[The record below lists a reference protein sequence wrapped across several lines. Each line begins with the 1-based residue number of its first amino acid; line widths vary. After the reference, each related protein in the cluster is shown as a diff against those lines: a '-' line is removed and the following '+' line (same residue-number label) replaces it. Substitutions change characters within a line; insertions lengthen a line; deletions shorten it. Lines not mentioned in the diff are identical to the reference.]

1 MNKNILKNFA
11 VRSRKELVEKV
22 KIKAAKQG
30 IKKEHIENLDTIRHS
45 EKIICSEREKLQR
58 EMIINRIE
66 TLNKNGDEGY
76 NIVIEE
82 IACSWFN
89 RFIALRFME
98 VNKYIPETFII
109 KDNEYNSIQEI
120 NGIDFSMD
128 MGKIQGMKLNRD
140 VEGIFRYVIL
150 SRCNALNK
158 VLPFIFEEWADYT
171 ELLFPEDLLSGK
183 NFVFK
188 LIHII
193 PEELWHHVEIIGW
206 LYEYYISKEQN
217 RIISSKKKY
226 TKKEIPYATQLFTP
240 DWIVKYMVQNSLGR
254 YWIEAHP
261 EQKDLKKSWEFYVE
275 NLELQQELKPYTDRN
290 LKIVDI
296 KCFDPACGCGHVL
309 VYMFRLLHQIYKK
322 CGYDENE
329 IPEIIIENNLY
340 GLDIHDR
347 ACELACFVIVMEGM
361 KYDKYLLEKMKRK
374 AIKFNITSIKETNN
388 FSNEDIEY
396 VLGDDYN
403 THYNIMKNFIDQFK
417 DAKIYGSLI
426 ELREF
431 KEDILLNRLEY
442 IKNIRE
448 SNLLK
453 EKRRKE
459 IIGELSK
466 LIKQARIMGY
476 TYDILVTNP
485 PYISNKYLPELL
497 AKYIGKN
504 YPEAKSDIFSA
515 FMIYG
520 FSKVKYNG
528 QLAFMT
534 PFVWMFI
541 QSYQKLREEIIDH
554 KSITSLIQLEYSGF
568 QEATVP
574 ICTFT
579 LRNYKVNIQG
589 SYIKL
594 SDFKGPSN
602 QPVKAKEAIDN
613 PHVNYRF
620 TLNQD
625 KMKSIPGSRFGYWL
639 TNREIEI
646 LNKAKMVGNVAFP
659 CTGMQTGN
667 NNKYIRYW
675 FEVKY
680 KLINFTGESDSIKYW
695 IPYQMGGEARKWYG
709 NISEVIYW
717 KNNGEEVRAEEG
729 SLIRNEKFFFKKG
742 ISWKR
747 ITSGNNTIRVLN
759 KGFIFDQ
766 SADSIFVKSEE
777 DYNYILAFFNT
788 RIMINIFKFI
798 SPTLNLT
805 AGTVKQIPIYIE
817 KNIDIKRRI
826 NELCEE
832 CISISKMDWDFF
844 ETSWNFRKHPFILM
858 HSKNMD
864 RDKKDI
870 PSNYDLQAK
879 YYICHAFNLWESF
892 ANNQFNKLKHNEEE
906 LNKIFISIY
915 GLQDELTPEVWDKDI
930 TIRRADKKRDIK
942 SFISYAMG
950 CMFGRYSIDK
960 EGIICFDRGTYGL
973 YGDKNTNFIRYL
985 PDKDNIIPV
994 LCHSYFKNDIVCR
1007 FIQFVYVT
1015 FGERTLCEN
1024 LNFISETLGKKEGET
1039 DEDTLRRY
1047 FMNDFFKDHIQV
1059 YKKRP
1064 IYWLFTSGKYKA
1076 FNCLVYV
1083 HRYHKGILS
1092 IMRDCYV
1099 NKIQDKIYKDIQ
1111 FLSHKIEDSC
1121 EREKKAISKKLEILY
1136 KQQDE
1141 LNIYD
1146 EILISKAN
1154 KNIELELD
1162 LGISA
1167 NYKKFLPLVKTL
1179 EK

>member
-1 MNKNILKNFA
+1 MNKNVLKNFA
-11 VRSRKELVEKV
+11 VKSRKELVEKV
-22 KIKAAKQG
+22 KIRAATKG
-30 IKKEHIENLDTIRHS
+30 IEKDYIENLHTIRGF
-45 EKIICSEREKLQR
+45 EETICSEKEKLQI

-66 TLNKNGDEGY
+66 SLNKNGEKGY
-76 NIVIEE
+76 DIVIEE
-82 IACSWFN
+82 IAYSWFN

-98 VNKYIPETFII
+98 VNKYIPETFIV
-109 KDNEYNSIQEI
+109 KYNEYNSMQNI
-120 NGIDFSMD
+120 NGINFSLD
-128 MGKIQGMKLNRD
+128 LKKIQSMRLSED
-140 VEGIFRYVIL
+140 AEGLLKYMVL
-150 SRCNALNK
+150 SRCSDLK
-158 VLPFIFEEWADYT
+158 EFLPFVFQGWPDYT
-171 ELLFPEDLLSGK
+171 ELLFPEELLGEK
-183 NFVFK
+183 NFVFR
-188 LIHII
+188 LIHTI
-193 PEELWHHVEIIGW
+193 PEKLWYDVEIIGW
-206 LYEYYISKEQN
+206 LYEYYISEEQN

-226 TKKEIPYATQLFTP
+226 TKQEIPYATQLFTP

-261 EQKDLKKSWEFYVE
+261 EHQALKKRWEFYIE
-275 NLELQQELKPYTDRN
+275 NLEPQQELKSYIDKD
-290 LKIVDI
+290 LKARDI
-296 KCFDPACGCGHVL
+296 KCVDPACGSGHIL
-309 VYMFRLLHQIYKK
+309 VYMFRLLYQIYRK
-322 CGYDENE
+322 CGYGEDE
-329 IPEIIIENNLY
+329 IPEMIIQNNIY
-340 GLDIHDR
+340 GMDIHDG
-347 ACELACFVIVMEGM
+347 ACQLACFIIGMEGM
-361 KYDKYLLEKMKRK
+361 KYDRCLLEKIKRK
-374 AIKFNITSIKETNN
+374 AVKFNIVSIRETNN
-388 FSNEDIEY
+388 FSDEDIKY
-396 VLGDDYN
+396 VLGDNYN
-403 THYNIMKNFIDQFK
+403 THYNILKNFIDQFK

-442 IKNIRE
+442 IKSLGE
-448 SNLLK
+448 SNLLR
-453 EKRRKE
+453 EKRRKQ

-466 LIKQARIMGY
+466 LIKQARIMWY

-515 FMIYG
+515 FMAYG

-541 QSYQKLREEIIDH
+541 QSYQKLREKIIDY

-568 QEATVP
+568 EEATVP

-579 LRNYKVNIQG
+579 LRNYKVNMKG

-594 SDFKGPSN
+594 SDFKGSNN
-602 QPVKAKEAIDN
+602 QPVKVREAVDD

-639 TNREIEI
+639 TRGEIEI
-646 LNKAKMVGNVAFP
+646 LSRASIIGDVAFP

-667 NNKYIRYW
+667 NNKYIRHW

-680 KLINFTGESDSIKYW
+680 KLINFKGESNNIKYW

-717 KNNGEEVRAEEG
+717 RNNGEKVRREQG

-766 SADSIFVKSEE
+766 SADSIFVKNPE

-788 RIMINIFKFI
+788 KIMMNIFKFI

-817 KNIDIKRRI
+817 KDPDMKKKI
-826 NELCEE
+826 NDLCEE
-832 CISISKMDWDFF
+832 CISISKMEWDFF
-844 ETSWNFRKHPFILM
+844 ETSWNFKKHPFILM
-858 HSKNMD
+858 CED
-864 RDKKDI
+864 RWSL
-870 PSNYDLQAK
+870 PNSYDSQIH
-879 YYICHAFNLWESF
+879 YYIGHIFNIWESF
-892 ANNQFNKLKHNEEE
+892 AENQFNRLKQKEEE
-906 LNKIFISIY
+906 LNKIFIHIY
-915 GLQDELTPEVWDKDI
+915 GLQDELTPEVLDKDI
-930 TIRRADKKRDIK
+930 TIRRADKKRDVK
-942 SFISYAMG
+942 SFISYGVG
-950 CMFGRYSIDK
+950 CMFGRYSIDREGVICSD
-960 EGIICFDRGTYGL
+960 EGIYSFCGQ
-973 YGDKNTNFIRYL
+973 KNTDFTRYL
-985 PDKDNIIPV
+985 PDEDNIIPI
-994 LCHSYFKNDIVCR
+994 LCHSCFKNDIVDR
-1007 FIQFVYVT
+1007 FIQFVSVV
-1015 FGERTLCEN
+1015 FGKETLYEN
-1024 LNFISETLGKKEGET
+1024 LSFIANTLGKKEGET

-1047 FMNDFFKDHIQV
+1047 FINNFFKDHVQI

-1083 HRYHKGILS
+1083 HRYHKGVLS
-1092 IMRDCYV
+1092 IIRNCYV

-1111 FLSHKIEDSC
+1111 FLSYKMEHSC
-1121 EREKKAISKKLEILY
+1121 EKEKKDIRKKLDILY
-1136 KQQDE
+1136 KKQDE

-1146 EILISKAN
+1146 EMLISKAN
-1154 KNIELELD
+1154 MNIELELD
-1162 LGISA
+1162 LGIIA
-1167 NYKKFLPLVKTL
+1167 NYKKFLPLVKNL